1 MGFLVQEEFYDEWD
15 NPKDKRNNGTEFP
28 DKVNFYTRG
37 HAEFFQEYAK
47 SDLQNTILRD
57 RNHPCI
63 FQWSIG
69 NEIEWTYPKYKC
81 CHRIL

>member
-1 MGFLVQEEFYDEWD
+1 MRWEFLVQEEFYDEWD

-47 SDLQNTILRD
+47 SDYRIRSYVIGII
-57 RNHPCI
+57 PCI
-63 FQWSIG
+63 LPVEYW
-69 NEIEWTYPKYKC
+69 K
-81 CHRIL
+81 